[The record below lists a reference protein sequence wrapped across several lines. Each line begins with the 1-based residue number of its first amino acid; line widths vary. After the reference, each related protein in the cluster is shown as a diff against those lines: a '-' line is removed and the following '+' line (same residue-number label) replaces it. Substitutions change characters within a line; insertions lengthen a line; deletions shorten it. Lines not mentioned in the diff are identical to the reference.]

1 MATTTS
7 RTSRGDIKLN
17 LGSPEVSGH
26 ASREAN
32 RALAAAARSGAP
44 GNLVLP
50 CGTKVNVLGATQLD
64 AESFV

>member
-1 MATTTS
+1 MATIKS
-7 RTSRGDIKLN
+7 GTSRGDIKLD

-26 ASREAN
+26 ASGEAN

-50 CGTKVNVLGATQLD
+50 CGRLD
-64 AESFV
+64 ASANIKTLSSQ